1 MSMHLYGK
9 EVFNM
14 KYGIK
19 VSRFGKSAMMSIKF
33 NNIHDAI
40 DALEFYK
47 TNSSRFTKY
56 EIVELN

>member
-1 MSMHLYGK
+1 MNKGLYEK

-14 KYGIK
+14 RYGIK
-19 VSRFGKSAMMSIKF
+19 LTRFGKSAMMSIKF

-40 DALEFYK
+40 NALEFYK
-47 TNSSRFTKY
+47 TNSTRFTKY

>member
-1 MSMHLYGK
+1 
-9 EVFNM
+9 M

-40 DALEFYK
+40 EALEFYR

-56 EIVELN
+56 ELVKIY

>member
-1 MSMHLYGK
+1 M
-9 EVFNM
+9 
-14 KYGIK
+14 YGIK

-40 DALEFYK
+40 DALDFYRA
-47 TNSSRFTKY
+47 NSSRFTKY